1 MQNSYFNNA
10 RILMLSVLL
19 AGGVKPLFA
28 SQITNVHENVALLTN
43 NQQKQTV
50 KGTVKDANGEPIIGA
65 SV

>member
-28 SQITNVHENVALLTN
+28 SQVTNVHENAAQWKNT
-43 NQQKQTV
+43 
-50 KGTVKDANGEPIIGA
+50 GEFF
-65 SV
+65 